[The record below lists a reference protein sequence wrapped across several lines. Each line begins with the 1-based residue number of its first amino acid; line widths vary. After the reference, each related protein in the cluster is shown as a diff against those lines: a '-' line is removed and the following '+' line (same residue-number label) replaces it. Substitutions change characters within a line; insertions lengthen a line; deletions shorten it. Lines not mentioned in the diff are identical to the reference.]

1 MVLDGGMGT
10 MIQQHK
16 LEEEDFRGEEFKEHP
31 LSLRGNNDLLSL
43 TQPEII
49 YTIHKDYLLAGADII
64 ETNTFS
70 STCVAQADYGLE
82 LLAYRLNRA
91 SAELARRAADDVTK
105 QTGCKRYVAG
115 AVGPTNKTLSVSPSV
130 DRPDFRNITATLR
143 SRTAARSLN
152 MWRNIIFRALE
163 PQQHWNLN
171 VRRNIMFRALEP
183 QHVEEHHVQSTG
195 TSTCG
200 GTLCSE
206 HWNLNMWRN
215 IMFRALEPQH
225 VEEHYVQSTG
235 TSTCGGT
242 LCSEHW
248 NLNMWRNIMFRA
260 LEPQH
265 VEEHY
270 VQSTGT
276 STCGGTLCSE
286 HWNLNM
292 WRNIM
297 FRALEPQHVE
307 EHYVQR

>member
-1 MVLDGGMGT
+1 MAPTNAMKYSSEAGCSCPLEAELRAVLQQRIMVLDGGGT

-43 TQPEII
+43 TQPQII

-105 QTGCKRYVAG
+105 QT
-115 AVGPTNKTLSVSPSV
+115 
-130 DRPDFRNITATLR
+130 
-143 SRTAARSLN
+143 
-152 MWRNIIFRALE
+152 
-163 PQQHWNLN
+163 
-171 VRRNIMFRALEP
+171 
-183 QHVEEHHVQSTG
+183 
-195 TSTCG
+195 
-200 GTLCSE
+200 E

-235 TSTCGGT
+235 ASTCGGET

-248 NLNMWRNIMFRA
+248 SLNMWRNIMFRA

-270 VQSTGT
+270 VQSTGA

-286 HWNLNM
+286 HWSLNM

-307 EHYVQR
+307 EHYVQSTGASTCGGTLCSEHWSLNMWRNIMFRALEPQHVEEHYVSEHWSLNMWRNIMFRALEPQHVEEHYV

>member
-1 MVLDGGMGT
+1 MTAL
-10 MIQQHK
+10 H
-16 LEEEDFRGEEFKEHP
+16 H
-31 LSLRGNNDLLSL
+31 
-43 TQPEII
+43 
-49 YTIHKDYLLAGADII
+49 
-64 ETNTFS
+64 
-70 STCVAQADYGLE
+70 QAHL
-82 LLAYRLNRA
+82 
-91 SAELARRAADDVTK
+91 
-105 QTGCKRYVAG
+105 
-115 AVGPTNKTLSVSPSV
+115 
-130 DRPDFRNITATLR
+130 
-143 SRTAARSLN
+143 
-152 MWRNIIFRALE
+152 
-163 PQQHWNLN
+163 
-171 VRRNIMFRALEP
+171 
-183 QHVEEHHVQSTG
+183 
-195 TSTCG
+195 
-200 GTLCSE
+200 

-265 VEEHY
+265 WRNIMFRALEPQHVEEHY

-307 EHYVQR
+307 EHYTN